1 MWTREKMRQRSIY
14 FGLLLWVVLLS
25 EAVSQESAKIGAL
38 RISSPAFTHQGQIP
52 GKYGCAGANINPPLK
67 IENVPAEAKS
77 LALIFDDKDAPRGTY
92 VHWIL
97 WNIRPETE
105 QIKEDSVPEGAI
117 QGKNDFKKNNYGG
130 PCPPTR
136 PHRYVLKLYALDV
149 RLDLS
154 PESTAAD
161 FGKAI
166 EGHLIAEAQ
175 WTGVYKRK

>member
-1 MWTREKMRQRSIY
+1 MRQRSIY
-14 FGLLLWVVLLS
+14 LGLLLWVVLLS

-38 RISSPAFTHQGQIP
+38 RVSSPAFNHQGQIP

-67 IENVPAEAKS
+67 IENVPAEARS

-97 WNIRPETE
+97 WNIRPDTK
-105 QIKEDSVPEGAI
+105 QINEDSVPEEAI

-136 PHRYVLKLYALDV
+136 PHRYVLIIYALDV

-154 PESTAAD
+154 SESTTAD
-161 FGKAI
+161 LEKAI
-166 EGHLIAEAQ
+166 EGHVIAQAQ
-175 WTGVYKRK
+175 WAGVYKRK

>member
-1 MWTREKMRQRSIY
+1 
-14 FGLLLWVVLLS
+14 
-25 EAVSQESAKIGAL
+25 
-38 RISSPAFTHQGQIP
+38 
-52 GKYGCAGANINPPLK
+52 
-67 IENVPAEAKS
+67 
-77 LALIFDDKDAPRGTY
+77 
-92 VHWIL
+92 L

-136 PHRYVLKLYALDV
+136 PHRYVLILYALDV

-154 PESTAAD
+154 PESSAAD

-166 EGHLIAEAQ
+166 EGHVIAQAQ
-175 WTGVYKRK
+175 WAGVYKRK